1 MNFTTFSIT
10 LAIPLSFLFSN
21 GADEKDRSPLQR
33 ACCAPDSGSNPS
45 AANSAAGKTSVPAE
59 VAIKLFDRFKTLQ
72 GTWIGTSTK
81 GWKEETTVRTIAQ
94 GSVVQFTSFDA
105 HPNETM
111 LTLIHMDGD
120 RLLITHYCVAKNQ
133 PRLQLT
139 SLEDEG
145 KTAVFTF
152 LDGTN
157 LPSRE
162 KGHMDKVIYRF
173 RDEDRF
179 TSQWTW
185 YQNGQERWMEE
196 IGLERK
202 RSP

>member
-1 MNFTTFSIT
+1 MNFIT
-10 LAIPLSFLFSN
+10 LSLILTIPMSALLLN
-21 GADEKDRSPLQR
+21 AADEKDRYGTQR
-33 ACCAPDSGSNPS
+33 ACCALDSEDNQSATIS
-45 AANSAAGKTSVPAE
+45 AAIKMSVPAE
-59 VAIKLFDRFKTLQ
+59 VATKFFDRFKALQ

-81 GWKEETTVRTIAQ
+81 GWKEETTIRTIAQ

-111 LTLIHMDGD
+111 LTLVHMDSD

-162 KGHMDKVIYRF
+162 KGHMDKAVFRF
-173 RDEDRF
+173 RDEDYY
-179 TSQWTW
+179 TTQWTW

-196 IGLERK
+196 IVNERK
-202 RSP
+202 R

>member
-1 MNFTTFSIT
+1 MNFIT
-10 LAIPLSFLFSN
+10 LSLILAIPMSALLLN
-21 GADEKDRSPLQR
+21 GADEKDRYATQR
-33 ACCAPDSGSNPS
+33 ACCAPDSEDNQSATIS
-45 AANSAAGKTSVPAE
+45 AAIKTSVPAE
-59 VAIKLFDRFKTLQ
+59 VATKFFDRFKALQ

-81 GWKEETTVRTIAQ
+81 GWKEETTIRTIAQ

-111 LTLIHMDGD
+111 LTLVHMDSD

-145 KTAVFTF
+145 KTGIFTF

-162 KGHMDKVIYRF
+162 KGHMDKVVYRF

-196 IGLERK
+196 IVNERK
-202 RSP
+202 R